1 MVSYWIGC
9 GVWRKEELMMSWRLW
24 PEGLWLTFLEMGM
37 TEEEVG
43 GWVVKSLVWTSVESA
58 VG

>member
-1 MVSYWIGC
+1 MVSYWIGH

-43 GWVVKSLVWTSVESA
+43 GWVVKV
-58 VG
+58 